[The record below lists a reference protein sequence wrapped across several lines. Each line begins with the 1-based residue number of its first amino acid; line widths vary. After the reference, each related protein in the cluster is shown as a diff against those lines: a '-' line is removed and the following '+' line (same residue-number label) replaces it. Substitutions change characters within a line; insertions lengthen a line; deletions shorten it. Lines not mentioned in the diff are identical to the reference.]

1 MQFLKFSCVVI
12 FLARIRS
19 ACCWRVARIAGGS
32 SRHGPLRF
40 YVGPVP
46 CSVACATNRILCRHF
61 RDCEESCKE
70 LELRVTTLNRR
81 TRRPQV
87 QPDTLALKS
96 LDFFVITCRGAAP
109 PAGTGPS
116 SSPRPRVHG
125 FLGWRQAVPNLQLGY
140 WCFRERMQSIK
151 FSCVLIFLARIPIE
165 CCYSKCTLR
174 KPTGFVGRA
183 GTSRG
188 RGVLVHT
195 ASSCAHGHHHS
206 KKVHELHLAVT
217 GVQCCTLLVQETVG
231 KLGTYCACS
240 LLVVR

>member
-12 FLARIRS
+12 FLARIRC
-19 ACCWRVARIAGGS
+19 ACFWRVARIAGGS
-32 SRHGPLRF
+32 SRHGPLRVS
-40 YVGPVP
+40 VGPVP

-61 RDCEESCKE
+61 RDREESCKE

-81 TRRPQV
+81 TRRPHV

-125 FLGWRQAVPNLQLGY
+125 FLGWRQAVPHFKGRLLVLPRADAIHQ
-140 WCFRERMQSIK
+140 I
-151 FSCVLIFLARIPIE
+151 SCVLIFLARIPIE

-174 KPTGFVGRA
+174 KPTEFVGRA
-183 GTSRG
+183 GTSGG

-195 ASSCAHGHHHS
+195 ASSCARSHHRS
-206 KKVHELHLAVT
+206 KIVHELHLAET
-217 GVQCCTLLVQETVG
+217 GVQLFECSAAHYLCK
-231 KLGTYCACS
+231 KL
-240 LLVVR
+240 